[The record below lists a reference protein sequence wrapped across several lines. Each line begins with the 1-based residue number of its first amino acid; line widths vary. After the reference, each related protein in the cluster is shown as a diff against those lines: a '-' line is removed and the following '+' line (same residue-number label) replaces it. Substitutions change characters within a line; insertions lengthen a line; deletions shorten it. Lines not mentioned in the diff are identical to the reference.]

1 MLTINHNAS
10 CIQVIRVAPVFYLPL
25 VFGKG
30 KNKRILTV
38 NEKCQQIT
46 QDLNGLSFVLTRQ
59 DKTVSKGGL
68 DVNQNTN
75 ISFKKTDVEKIHLKK
90 MKYYFRKDQKAKY
103 PSEKELTAEQL
114 FKKHA
119 QKITHSTSTTWKRH

>member
-1 MLTINHNAS
+1 MLTINHNES

-30 KNKRILTV
+30 KNQRVLTAS
-38 NEKCQQIT
+38 EKCYHIT
-46 QDLNGLSFVLTRQ
+46 SDLNGQSFTLERSEKIVC
-59 DKTVSKGGL
+59 KGGIERPSET
-68 DVNQNTN
+68 V
-75 ISFKKTDVEKIHLKK
+75 SFKKTDVEKIHLKK
-90 MKYYFRKDQKAKY
+90 MKFYFGKDQKAKY